1 MGNIKVHKS
10 LCVQATH
17 NVKLAFKLEKGNR
30 LGDNQVKYYNYCWK
44 KDYYINFCS
53 KITTI

>member
-1 MGNIKVHKS
+1 MGNIKVYKS

-17 NVKLAFKLEKGNR
+17 NVKLAFKLEIQGNR
-30 LGDNQVKYYNYCWK
+30 LGDNQVKYHKYCWK
-44 KDYYINFCS
+44 KDSYICS

>member
-30 LGDNQVKYYNYCWK
+30 LGDNQVKYYKYCWK
-44 KDYYINFCS
+44 KDYYICS